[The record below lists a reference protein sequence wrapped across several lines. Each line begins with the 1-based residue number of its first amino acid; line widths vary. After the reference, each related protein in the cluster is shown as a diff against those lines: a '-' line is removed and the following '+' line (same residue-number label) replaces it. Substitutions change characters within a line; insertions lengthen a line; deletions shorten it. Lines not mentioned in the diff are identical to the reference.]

1 MMKIDTTVLAGW
13 EGRTVTLRFMHG
25 FMDKGGNVQP
35 YHTPFN
41 VRSEAAPRATVAVI
55 HEHRENLDG
64 VAPEGWEKKNGEAG
78 GYSRVVAV
86 GVSRCSPKDR
96 YAKETGRHFAVKRLL
111 EIGSPDNPFDG
122 ITDFPAL
129 AVRAGEIIAST
140 VEKTDLDTITGA
152 AVNQYFENRS
162 ALARARR

>member
-25 FMDKGGNVQP
+25 VMDKGGNVQP
-35 YHTPFN
+35 YHTPARL
-41 VRSEAAPRATVAVI
+41 RSEAAPRATVAVI
-55 HEHRENLDG
+55 HEHRENLDVG
-64 VAPEGWEKKNGEAG
+64 DLEEFDRWEKKKGEAG

-96 YAKETGRHFAVKRLL
+96 YAKETGRHYAVKRLL
-111 EIGSPDNPFDG
+111 EIGSPDNPFDDG
-122 ITDFPAL
+122 IPA
-129 AVRAGEIIAST
+129 VSMPKIT
-140 VEKTDLDTITGA
+140 LDAITGA

-162 ALARARR
+162 ALSRARR